1 MTRRLDGKVAVVT
14 GAASGIGH
22 ASLLRFLREGARVV
36 ANDIRTAELEEAV
49 AAAQAEGEVVAKG
62 GDVTQ
67 AETNAALVE
76 TACER
81 FGQLDVFFA
90 NAGGAPG
97 RETLGTPY
105 EVFRDELALN
115 LDAFWL
121 GAQAALPRMIQ
132 RGSGVL
138 LATVSSAGLG
148 AVPGLAP
155 YGAAKAGA
163 IALVRS
169 LAAEYGP
176 QGIRANA
183 ISPGPMEAEGLL
195 AYLEAMPGGRTAFE
209 AQLPLR
215 RIGLPE
221 EVAATAVFLASDDA
235 AYVSG
240 VCLPVD
246 GAISAR
252 LWQPVLA

>member
-1 MTRRLDGKVAVVT
+1 MVT
-14 GAASGIGH
+14 GAASGIGR

-36 ANDIRTAELEEAV
+36 ANDIRQGELEATVAV
-49 AAAQAEGEVVAKG
+49 AQAEGEVLAHI

-67 AETNAALVE
+67 PATNTALVE
-76 TACER
+76 AACGR
-81 FGQLDVFFA
+81 FGRLDVFFA

-97 RETLGTPY
+97 RETQGTPY
-105 EVFRDELALN
+105 QVFRDEVALN

-121 GAQAALPRMIQ
+121 GAQAALPVMIQ
-132 RGSGVL
+132 QGAGVL
-138 LATVSSAGLG
+138 LATASSAGLG

-155 YGAAKAGA
+155 YGAAKAGG

-169 LAAEYGP
+169 LAVEYGP

-183 ISPGPMEAEGLL
+183 ISPGPMETEGLL
-195 AYLEAMPGGRTAFE
+195 AYLEAMPGGRPAFE
-209 AQLPLR
+209 AQLPLG
-215 RIGLPE
+215 RIGLAE
-221 EVAATAVFLASDDA
+221 DIAAAAVFLASDDA

-252 LWQPVLA
+252 LWQPVLT